1 MQKRLAQVTS
11 DRKTVF
17 VTLTEEEFRECG
29 RVILQHGCDCHTIYL
44 NEGGEDCDRQ
54 GIAICD

>member
-1 MQKRLAQVTS
+1 MQKRLALVTEDS
-11 DRKTVF
+11 KTVF

-29 RVILQHGCDCHTIYL
+29 RVILQHGCECHEIYL
-44 NEGGEDCDRQ
+44 EEGGGDIDRQ